1 MNAPQFLEDS
11 FGTVAG
17 HIGHQPIRFPF
28 TIVADPVSAMV
39 SAHAAYRA
47 AENAAEP
54 YSLLAVTRSYVQ
66 VSEAFFTAH
75 FPNYRESVDED
86 YITRTAYSDGVLFL
100 ALFDRV
106 AS

>member
-1 MNAPQFLEDS
+1 MNALHFSDD
-11 FGTVAG
+11 FGPVAG
-17 HIGHQPIRFPF
+17 VVGHQPIEFPF
-28 TIVADPVSAMV
+28 TVVEADPVSAMV
-39 SAHAAYRA
+39 SAHATYRA

-75 FPNYRESVDED
+75 FPSYRESVDED
-86 YITRTAYSDGVLFL
+86 YITRTAYRDGVLFL